1 MTTFV
6 VISYTFCCWFLTS
19 LVVISEHLAI
29 NSKMKVPH
37 RRLYVQN
44 TKNRLERK
52 FERFKHI
59 QNWVTRDNIAKSKK
73 GELILIRAIFR
84 LMQNRRWLF
93 LAKPAD
99 GKNFSILEKIKFDRC
114 TQILIFK
121 NQTFSWLK
129 KWKIKC

>member
-1 MTTFV
+1 
-6 VISYTFCCWFLTS
+6 
-19 LVVISEHLAI
+19 
-29 NSKMKVPH
+29 MKVPH

-52 FERFKHI
+52 YERFRYI
-59 QNWVTRDNIAKSKK
+59 QNWEIRDNIRKSKK
-73 GELILIRAIFR
+73 GERQRTEAILKYCKIEDDY
-84 LMQNRRWLF
+84 F

-121 NQTFSWLK
+121 NQTFS
-129 KWKIKC
+129 